1 MAARVGCP
9 IRGKLFGHAVPCAR
23 RAQNSL
29 GRVLAFLYT
38 TDCCPRL
45 FCLARCQG
53 TRIGCRLRQAIR
65 ARSALR
71 PQGAKLLRARARLYL
86 PVPFLLCTHSSSHWL
101 PHKGQAIRAR
111 SALRPQGAKL
121 LRARA
126 RLCLPVPFL
135 LCAHGSSNWLPRR
148 GKLFGHAV
156 PCARRAQNSLGRVLA
171 FLYTTDCCPRLF
183 CLARCQGTR
192 IGCRL
197 RQAIRAHSALRPQGA
212 KLLRAPWRVPNG

>member
-1 MAARVGCP
+1 MVAAC
-9 IRGKLFGHAVPCAR
+9 GKLFGHTVPCAR

-38 TDCCPRL
+38 TDIRPRL

-86 PVPFLLCTHSSSHWL
+86 PVPFLLC
-101 PHKGQAIRAR
+101 
-111 SALRPQGAKL
+111 
-121 LRARA
+121 
-126 RLCLPVPFL
+126 
-135 LCAHGSSNWLPRR
+135 AHGSSNWLPRR

-156 PCARRAQNSLGRVLA
+156 PCARRAQNSLGR
-171 FLYTTDCCPRLF
+171 
-183 CLARCQGTR
+183 
-192 IGCRL
+192 
-197 RQAIRAHSALRPQGA
+197 A
-212 KLLRAPWRVPNG
+212 KFTKILCSKQLLRSIQDFSARRAIITGLPKIAAKRDFWEEEEPPCKSCILPFGKMLTA